1 MTDYTAMKKNPLNFF
16 CILLFFIVSV
26 HAQRETA
33 NWFFGVNAG
42 LNFNSGIP
50 VNLDTGQVNTLE
62 GCSSISDANGSLLFY
77 TDGVTVWNRL
87 HELMPNGTDLAGS
100 LSSTQSC
107 IIIPNPGNADIFY
120 IFTADVVDAYN
131 GNNAGPSN
139 GFNYSIVDMSLG
151 GGMGSVTTKNVNL
164 LASTSEKVSA
174 TLSSDG
180 NYWVVTHRNNQFFSF
195 KVTAAGVN
203 AIPIVSNTSNSVPDH
218 RNIRGNMKISPNGR
232 KLAIAHTMFE
242 PAQAGSLYLY
252 DLDSTTGL
260 VSNGQFIADEIMFYG
275 VEFSSNSTRLYA
287 SGKAFGINSLT
298 NMQIQQYDVT
308 SADVPNTKFIVYDY
322 PSAQVTPSLAGSL
335 QLGLDKR
342 IYHALPSSRL
352 STINTPNLLGAACG
366 FDYQSIH
373 LGENFA
379 RFGLP
384 ATVQS
389 FYESIATIENFC
401 LGDQTTFTVTS
412 ENTITGIDWNFGD
425 LASGTANTSTAIS
438 PTHVFSTAGSF
449 TVTAQ
454 VSFSNIP
461 DQLFTEI
468 VVIQE
473 TPNIAP
479 LFTIEQCDVDDNDT
493 DGLSVFN
500 LQEAI
505 SVIEEDNGN
514 DNIDIVFYE
523 NINDAQMNENGI
535 TNDFYANTV
544 NNQILFA
551 RVFSYIDCFAITQV
565 RLSVNPGSNLGV
577 YDTIDV
583 CEVGDT
589 NISISQIETIVGDDF
604 PGATITVYST
614 RNDALLLENQ
624 LTDFSFIDANTVEEL
639 FFRVSYGSNC
649 GFIGSIEL
657 NIVAQPAVEDQEA
670 FLCGDIGSAVELSF
684 EESFSSYSWSTN
696 EMTSSIMVTETGTY
710 TVTVTNSAGCEK
722 EVNYVVIAEPPLTID
737 RIDVHDFQDVNTVQ
751 ILLTPESNPE
761 NISYSVNGGNSFSE
775 SNEFVNLYPGVY
787 DIVVR
792 RGECSA
798 ASETILVGGFPKFF
812 TPNGDG
818 INDTWQL
825 LQKEY
830 YPNATIELYN
840 RYGKNLNYI
849 KADSQWDGTYKG
861 TLLPSGDYW
870 YKLTLESGRVI
881 TGNVTLKR

>member
-1 MTDYTAMKKNPLNFF
+1 MKKNPLIFF

-42 LNFNSGIP
+42 LNFNSGAP
-50 VNLDTGQVNTLE
+50 VNLDTGQINTLE
-62 GCSSISDANGSLLFY
+62 GCSTISDADGALLFY
-77 TDGVTVWNRL
+77 TDGVTVWNRM
-87 HELMPNGTDLAGS
+87 HQMMPNGTDLAGS

-107 IIIPNPGNADIFY
+107 IIIPNPGNANLFY
-120 IFTADVVDAYN
+120 IFTTDVVDSYN
-131 GNNAGPSN
+131 GSNTGASN
-139 GFNYSIVDMSLG
+139 GFNYSVVDMAQSS
-151 GGMGSVTTKNVNL
+151 GMGNVTTKNVNL
-164 LASTSEKVSA
+164 LTNTSEKVSG

-203 AIPIVSNTSNSVPDH
+203 AIPVVSNTSNAVPDY
-218 RNIRGNMKISPNGR
+218 RNIRGNMKISPNGQ
-232 KLAIAHTMFE
+232 KLAIAHTLFE
-242 PAQAGSLYLY
+242 PDLAGLLYLY
-252 DLDSTTGL
+252 DFDSTTGF
-260 VSNGQFIADEIMFYG
+260 VSNGQFMADEIMFYG

-298 NMQIQQYDVT
+298 NMQLQQYDVT
-308 SADVPNTKFIVYDY
+308 AADVPNTKFVVYDY

-342 IYHALPSSRL
+342 IYHALPSSKL
-352 STINTPNLLGAACG
+352 STINAPNLLGAACG
-366 FDYQSIH
+366 FDYQSVD
-373 LGENFA
+373 LGTNFT

-384 ATVQS
+384 ASVQS

-401 LGDQTTFTVTS
+401 LGDETTFTISS
-412 ENTITGIDWNFGD
+412 ENTITGINWNFGNP
-425 LASGTANTSTAIS
+425 ASGTANTSTAIS
-438 PTHVFSTAGSF
+438 TSHTFTNAGSF

-479 LFTIEQCDVDDNDT
+479 LFTIEQCDVDENDT

-505 SVIEEDNGN
+505 TIIEEDNGN
-514 DNIDIVFYE
+514 DNIDVAFFE
-523 NINDAQMNENGI
+523 SMNDAQMNENGI

-544 NNQILFA
+544 NNQILYA

-565 RLSVNPGSNLGV
+565 RLSVSEGSNLGV
-577 YDTIDV
+577 YSTIDV

-589 NISISQIETIVGDDF
+589 NISISQIETIIGDDF
-604 PGATITVYST
+604 PSATISIHST
-614 RNDALLLENQ
+614 RDEALLLENQ
-624 LTDFSFIDANTVEEL
+624 LTNFSFIDATTTDEL

-649 GFIGSIEL
+649 GFIGSILL
-657 NIVAQPAVEDQEA
+657 NIVAQPTLEDQQA
-670 FLCGDIGSAVELSF
+670 FLCSDVGSAVELSF
-684 EESFSSYSWSTN
+684 DESFSSYAWSTN
-696 EMTSSIMVTETGTY
+696 ETTPSIMVTEVGTY
-710 TVTVTNSAGCEK
+710 AVVVTNSAGCEK
-722 EVNYVVIAEPPLTID
+722 EINYVVTAEPPLTID

-751 ILLTPESNPE
+751 ILLTSDSNPE

-775 SNEFVNLYPGVY
+775 SNEFVNLFPGVY

-798 ASETILVGGFPKFF
+798 ATETILVGGFPKFF
-812 TPNGDG
+812 TPNGDNV
-818 INDTWQL
+818 NDTWQL

-830 YPNATIELYN
+830 YPNATIELYD

-849 KADSQWDGTYKG
+849 KADSEWDGTYKG
-861 TLLPSGDYW
+861 ISLPSGDYW
-870 YKLTLESGRVI
+870 YKLTLESGRVV